1 MLGTAIV
8 AVLVG
13 GALLVASGGAADA
26 APAAPCKPQ
35 GLNKEISQADV
46 VFRGVVDKARAVR
59 GKGDQRTRT
68 YKVTADRV
76 YQSSLVADKV
86 RVTAEIGAACPPP
99 ELTEGKRYIFF
110 VTEQGSRLVSTSATA
125 RATHRLTTQ
134 VEAKLGSGKA
144 APQRQAAQRRV
155 HPGRRRHPAAA
166 VAPARTR
173 SGAGRP
179 ERARTVRRQPRG
191 PAYDLNEPERICA
204 NRGTP
209 AGARRLDLR
218 RTRSQPRPTR
228 LRSPV
233 QEKA

>member
-1 MLGTAIV
+1 VLGTAIV

-35 GLNKEISQADV
+35 GLNKEIRQADV

-144 APQRQAAQRRV
+144 PHSAKPPSVEFTRVADATPPRLSRLLAPGAALVVLSALGLFVVSRV
-155 HPGRRRHPAAA
+155 GRR
-166 VAPARTR
+166 T
-173 SGAGRP
+173 
-179 ERARTVRRQPRG
+179 T
-191 PAYDLNEPERICA
+191 
-204 NRGTP
+204 
-209 AGARRLDLR
+209 
-218 RTRSQPRPTR
+218 
-228 LRSPV
+228 
-233 QEKA
+233 

>member
-1 MLGTAIV
+1 VLGTAIV
-8 AVLVG
+8 SVLVA

-26 APAAPCKPQ
+26 APAARCKPQ
-35 GLNKEISQADV
+35 GLNKEIRQADV

-59 GKGDQRTRT
+59 GHGDQRTRT

-99 ELTEGKRYIFF
+99 ELAEGKRYIFF

-144 APQRQAAQRRV
+144 PRSAKPPSVEFTRVADATPPRLSRLLAPGAALVVLSALGLFVVSRV
-155 HPGRRRHPAAA
+155 
-166 VAPARTR
+166 
-173 SGAGRP
+173 S
-179 ERARTVRRQPRG
+179 
-191 PAYDLNEPERICA
+191 
-204 NRGTP
+204 
-209 AGARRLDLR
+209 R
-218 RTRSQPRPTR
+218 RTT
-228 LRSPV
+228 
-233 QEKA
+233 

>member
-1 MLGTAIV
+1 VLGTAIV
-8 AVLVG
+8 SVLVA

-26 APAAPCKPQ
+26 APQARCKPQ
-35 GLNKEISQADV
+35 GLNKEIRQADV

-59 GKGDQRTRT
+59 GHGDQRTRT

-99 ELTEGKRYIFF
+99 ELAEGKRYIFF

-144 APQRQAAQRRV
+144 PRSAKPPSVEFTRVADATPPRLSRLLAPGAALVVLSALGLFVVSRV
-155 HPGRRRHPAAA
+155 
-166 VAPARTR
+166 
-173 SGAGRP
+173 S
-179 ERARTVRRQPRG
+179 
-191 PAYDLNEPERICA
+191 
-204 NRGTP
+204 
-209 AGARRLDLR
+209 R
-218 RTRSQPRPTR
+218 RTT
-228 LRSPV
+228 
-233 QEKA
+233 